1 MRHTKIAV
9 AQPFVGAPKINLPF
23 VYGASPKKQILLR
36 VSATGERPMT
46 FTAENLPEG
55 LTLCGN
61 ILSGKVAE
69 EGNYKIVLVAKN
81 ALGEDRKEVT
91 LEIVPGRVLL
101 TPLMG
106 FTTWNAFASRVRQ
119 ENVVEIAQRVS
130 DLGIAEYGYGYINL
144 DSGWQWKYGGEFD
157 AIMPNEKFPDM
168 KAMTDAVH
176 ALGFK
181 CGIYSTPMLTAW
193 GCPEEFASIPGCTVG
208 EPDARFS
215 ETMGGIGVIHK
226 EANNVRQWDAWGF
239 DYLKYD
245 WRPTDPVNAEL
256 MRVELMKAS
265 RDFGYCVTVKALI
278 DYHRYWSMHVNSYRC
293 NVDSQGYWD
302 NLVEIYRT
310 YFPFIPHINK
320 GHFFDLDMLD
330 VGTCGLQPSRL
341 TEDEAIVA
349 YTMRA
354 FFNSPIQ
361 ISSTLENIGEFEFS
375 LYCHEEM
382 IAINQDSAF
391 STAHP
396 VMIEEKDG
404 YIYHVFEKKLEDG
417 KYAYALFN
425 LGEKSMHTQT
435 FFEGKGVI
443 RDVWAKENL
452 TEDGDYLFF
461 RMHPHTVRVLKSD
474 TRLYLTVNNIE
485 LTVI

>member
-1 MRHTKIAV
+1 
-9 AQPFVGAPKINLPF
+9 
-23 VYGASPKKQILLR
+23 
-36 VSATGERPMT
+36 
-46 FTAENLPEG
+46 
-55 LTLCGN
+55 
-61 ILSGKVAE
+61 
-69 EGNYKIVLVAKN
+69 
-81 ALGEDRKEVT
+81 
-91 LEIVPGRVLL
+91 
-101 TPLMG
+101 
-106 FTTWNAFASRVRQ
+106 
-119 ENVVEIAQRVS
+119 
-130 DLGIAEYGYGYINL
+130 
-144 DSGWQWKYGGEFD
+144 
-157 AIMPNEKFPDM
+157 
-168 KAMTDAVH
+168 
-176 ALGFK
+176 
-181 CGIYSTPMLTAW
+181 
-193 GCPEEFASIPGCTVG
+193 
-208 EPDARFS
+208 
-215 ETMGGIGVIHK
+215 
-226 EANNVRQWDAWGF
+226 
-239 DYLKYD
+239 
-245 WRPTDPVNAEL
+245 
-256 MRVELMKAS
+256 MKAS

-375 LYCHEEM
+375 LYCNEEM